1 MFHGVP
7 AVGQA
12 GPAANTAA
20 ASWLLCTLGM
30 RRLRHALLVLS
41 VSAEAPDWA
50 NGGLGGAIYFEEN
63 VPVLQ
68 QPVQAAPDT
77 ADGLGDMR
85 VLLEDL
91 GSGSGSGS
99 EFGSGS
105 GPSADSPSPSPP
117 PSPPPSSLSSW
128 KVLTL

>member
-1 MFHGVP
+1 
-7 AVGQA
+7 
-12 GPAANTAA
+12 
-20 ASWLLCTLGM
+20 M

-50 NGGLGGAIYFEEN
+50 NGGLGGAIYFDEN

-77 ADGLGDMR
+77 ADGPGDMR

-91 GSGSGSGS
+91 GSGSGPNP
-99 EFGSGS
+99 
-105 GPSADSPSPSPP
+105 GPGPGHRLAR
-117 PSPPPSSLSSW
+117 
-128 KVLTL
+128 K